1 MTTKSVETV
10 IIGAG
15 LSGLAAAVRLHEA
28 GREVLVLEASDVVGG
43 RVRTD
48 RVDGFLLDRGFQV
61 YLDAYPESGAL
72 LDLAAL
78 DLRPFEPGAL
88 VWRNGKLRRLMDVFR
103 RPAALFE
110 SALAPIGTPLDKL
123 RVARLRARLLRKPLE
138 AIWSERPRATIDLL
152 RAEGFSEGMIDHFFR
167 GFYGGIFLE
176 DLLVTTSR
184 MFEFTFA
191 MFSRG
196 SATLP
201 AAGMQAIPNQLAA
214 RLPSSALRLHTP
226 VRALWE
232 GRVETESGEI
242 EAKKILLATD
252 GTAAAGLVPG
262 RSAPRWSCTTCLY
275 FAAPEAPY
283 PDRLIALRGD
293 RGGLIHHL
301 CVPSNVSASYSPDNR
316 ALVSVSLIGG
326 TCDEPDLEPRVRREV
341 ADWFGPATDAWEW
354 LATYSIPRAL
364 PADPPGHR
372 SEPIQAGAIHVCGD
386 HTRSSSIEGAI
397 GSGWRAA
404 GAILGGN

>member
-1 MTTKSVETV
+1 
-10 IIGAG
+10 
-15 LSGLAAAVRLHEA
+15 
-28 GREVLVLEASDVVGG
+28 
-43 RVRTD
+43 
-48 RVDGFLLDRGFQV
+48 
-61 YLDAYPESGAL
+61 
-72 LDLAAL
+72 
-78 DLRPFEPGAL
+78 
-88 VWRNGKLRRLMDVFR
+88 MDVFR
-103 RPAALFE
+103 RPASLFE

-152 RAEGFSEGMIDHFFR
+152 RAEGFSEDMIDHFFR

-176 DLLVTTSR
+176 DLLVTSSR

-201 AAGMQAIPNQLAA
+201 AAGMQAIPEQLAA
-214 RLPSSALRLHTP
+214 RLPASVLRLQTP
-226 VRALWE
+226 VRSVEE
-232 GRVETESGEI
+232 GRVETEAGEI
-242 EAKKILLATD
+242 RAKTILLATD
-252 GTAAAGLVPG
+252 GNNAATLVPG
-262 RSAPRWSCTTCLY
+262 RSAPRWNRTTCLY

-293 RGGLIHHL
+293 RTGLIHHL
-301 CVPSNVSASYSPDNR
+301 CVPSNVSPSYSPDRR

-326 TCDEPDLEPRVRREV
+326 ACDEADLEGQVRREL
-341 ADWFGPATDAWEW
+341 ADWFGPATDAWER

-372 SEPIQAGAIHVCGD
+372 SGPIPAAAIQVCGD
-386 HTRSSSIEGAI
+386 HTRSASIEGAI
-397 GSGWRAA
+397 GSGRLAA
-404 GAILGGN
+404 EAILAS

>member
-1 MTTKSVETV
+1 MSTESVETV
-10 IIGAG
+10 VIGAG

-28 GREVLVLEASDVVGG
+28 GREVLVLDASDGVGG

-88 VWRNGKLRRLMDVFR
+88 VWRKGKLRRLMDVFR
-103 RPAALFE
+103 RPASLFE

-123 RVARLRARLLRKPLE
+123 RVARLRARLLRKPLDE
-138 AIWSERPRATIDLL
+138 IWSERPRTTIDLL
-152 RAEGFSEGMIDHFFR
+152 RAEGFSEDMVDHFFR

-176 DLLVTTSR
+176 DLLVTSSR

-201 AAGMQAIPNQLAA
+201 AAGMQAIPEQLAA
-214 RLPSSALRLHTP
+214 RLPASTLRLRCP
-226 VRALWE
+226 VRSVEE
-232 GRVETESGEI
+232 GRVETEAGEI
-242 EAKKILLATD
+242 RAKTILLATD
-252 GTAAAGLVPG
+252 GTTAATLVPG
-262 RSAPRWSCTTCLY
+262 RSAPRWNRTTCLY
-275 FAAPEAPY
+275 FAAPEAPFH
-283 PDRLIALRGD
+283 DRLIALRGD
-293 RGGLIHHL
+293 RTGLIHHL
-301 CVPSNVSASYSPDNR
+301 CVPSNVSPSYSPDGR

-326 TCDEPDLEPRVRREV
+326 TCEEADLEGRVRQELL
-341 ADWFGPATDAWEW
+341 DWFGPAAEAWET

-372 SEPIQAGAIHVCGD
+372 SGQIPAGAIQVCGD
-386 HTRSSSIEGAI
+386 HTRSASIEGAI
-397 GSGWRAA
+397 GSGRLAA
-404 GAILGGN
+404 ETILAS